1 MNALWQ
7 LETREF
13 SRGASLLASNLEK
26 IFAMLWI
33 RLIGLKLVTRITSA
47 FLGSRTMHAM
57 LSHSNPWAFIVNRLF
72 MAAITS
78 SLIIP

>member
-26 IFAMLWI
+26 IFAMLWM
-33 RLIGLKLVTRITSA
+33 RLIGLKSVTRIAFA
-47 FLGSRTMHAM
+47 FLSSGTMHTV
-57 LSHSNPWAFIVNRLF
+57 LSHSNP
-72 MAAITS
+72 
-78 SLIIP
+78 